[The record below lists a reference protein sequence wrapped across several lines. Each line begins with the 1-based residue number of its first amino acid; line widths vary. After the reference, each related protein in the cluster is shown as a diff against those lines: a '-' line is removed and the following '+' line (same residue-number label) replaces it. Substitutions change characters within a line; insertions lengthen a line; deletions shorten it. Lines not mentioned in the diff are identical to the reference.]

1 MLQTGFRQQF
11 QKKGIGVLARSSNQ
25 GGYAKKKSMEI
36 SIPRTISWHFLS
48 YINYLLREKIC
59 KTRVE
64 SIECTIVMLWPTL
77 FSKFL
82 LFIQSV
88 FQSEI
93 QGKIKPKGNLGTV
106 DPGNQV
112 SKDPGNRFMTELK
125 LEQGIAGCLCFQ
137 YRNP

>member
-1 MLQTGFRQQF
+1 MHYRYALANPLF
-11 QKKGIGVLARSSNQ
+11 QVPLV
-25 GGYAKKKSMEI
+25 Y
-36 SIPRTISWHFLS
+36 P
-48 YINYLLREKIC
+48 
-59 KTRVE
+59 
-64 SIECTIVMLWPTL
+64 
-77 FSKFL
+77 
-82 LFIQSV
+82 SV